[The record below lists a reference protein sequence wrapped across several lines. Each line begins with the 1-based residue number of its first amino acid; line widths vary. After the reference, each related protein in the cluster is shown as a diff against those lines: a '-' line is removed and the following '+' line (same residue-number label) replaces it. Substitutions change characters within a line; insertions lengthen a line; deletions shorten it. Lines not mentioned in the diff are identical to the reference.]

1 MNIPMSWLK
10 EYADVDCDIVTFTDG
25 MIMSG
30 SNIETFKEIGAEISN
45 IVWGKIT
52 TVEAHPDA
60 DKLRIMAV
68 DAGGDRL
75 LQIVTAAD
83 NVNEGD
89 VIPVALDGATLPGGM
104 VIKTGKLRGI
114 ESEGMMCSVDE
125 LGFGEGDI
133 EDAPENGV
141 YICRNEVTLGQ
152 DVKPYF
158 GLDETVVEYEIT
170 SDRPDCFSIL
180 GLAREAAATFNKPFK
195 FPEITVPEIGGNAK
209 EMATIEIQNEELCP
223 RYAARI
229 IQNVKVGQS
238 PKWLK
243 DRLISAGLRPINN
256 IVDVTNYMLLEF
268 GQPMHAFDYDKLA
281 DHKIIV
287 RNAKDG
293 EKITTLLEEEVT
305 LDSSILVIADS
316 EKAIAIAGI
325 MGGQDTKVTEETK
338 TILFECANFK
348 GSNIR
353 VSSKKLGIR
362 SDSSVKYTKGLDPNT
377 VGIAVDR
384 AAQLV
389 AQIGAGEV
397 VSDVIDIYPKKREAI
412 TISYNPEEI
421 NKFLGTNI
429 SEDDM
434 IDYFTRL
441 EFIVDK
447 ANKQVTIP
455 TFRPDIIMMA
465 DLAEEVARLYGYD
478 KIEPTLERGTPTVG
492 MKNKEQQITDII
504 RQVMSV
510 HGVHGALTY
519 TFESPKAFEKLNI
532 ASDSPLRDVLTITN
546 PLGEDFSIM
555 RTSTLNGI
563 LSSISTNYNRRNE
576 TAALYEVG
584 KVFVKQGED
593 ELPQELKKLT
603 IAMYG
608 PAIDFFTLKGVIEA
622 LFERL
627 RCDDQVDYGRNN
639 DATWMHPGRR
649 ADIVVGKNTI
659 GIFGEIHPA
668 VSKNYNIKANVY
680 FAEIDMEGLLAI
692 AKLEGD
698 FIPLP
703 KFPSTSR
710 DIAMLVKEDVLAG
723 DIAKIIKQRSG
734 KILESYNLFDVY
746 QGKQVDEG
754 YKSMAYNIT
763 FRAADRTLTEEEI
776 SKTMKKVINGLE
788 MKFDAQLR
796 DH

>member
-1 MNIPMSWLK
+1 MNIPMSWLR

-30 SNIETFKEIGAEISN
+30 SNIETFKEVGAEISN

-68 DAGGDRL
+68 EAGGDTP
-75 LQIVTAAD
+75 LQIVTAAA

-89 VIPVALDGATLPGGM
+89 VIPVALHGATLPGGM
-104 VIKTGKLRGI
+104 KIKTGKLRGI
-114 ESEGMMCSVDE
+114 ESQGMMCSVNE

-133 EDAPENGV
+133 EDAPEDGV
-141 YICRNEVTLGQ
+141 YICPNEVTLGA

-180 GLAREAAATFNKPFK
+180 GLAREAAATFNKPFR
-195 FPEITVPEIGGNAK
+195 FPKITVPEVGGNAK
-209 EMATIEIQNEELCP
+209 EMAAIEIQNEELCP
-223 RYAARI
+223 RYAARM
-229 IQNVKVGQS
+229 IQNVKVGPS

-281 DHKIIV
+281 DHKIMV
-287 RNAKDG
+287 RNAKEG
-293 EKITTLLEEEVT
+293 EKLTTLLEDEVT
-305 LDSSILVIADS
+305 LDPSILVIADS
-316 EKAIAIAGI
+316 QKAIAIAGI

-389 AQIGAGEV
+389 AKIGAGEV
-397 VSDVIDIYPKKREAI
+397 VSGVIDIYPNKREPV
-412 TISYNPEEI
+412 TLSYNPEQI
-421 NKFLGTNI
+421 NRFLGTNI
-429 SEDDM
+429 SEDEM
-434 IDYFTRL
+434 VDYFTRL
-441 EFIVDK
+441 EFIVDQG
-447 ANKQVTIP
+447 NKTVTIP
-455 TFRPDIIMMA
+455 TFRPDITIMA

-492 MKNKEQQITDII
+492 VKNREQQITDVI
-504 RQVMSV
+504 RHVMSV
-510 HGVHGALTY
+510 HGIHGAMTY
-519 TFESPKAFEKLNI
+519 TFESPKVFNKLNI
-532 ASDSPLRDVLTITN
+532 AKDSPLRDALTITN
-546 PLGEDFSIM
+546 PLGEDFSVM

-576 TAALYEVG
+576 SAALYEVG
-584 KVFVKQGED
+584 KVFIKQDGEN
-593 ELPQELKKLT
+593 LPKELKKLT

-608 PAIDFFTLKGVIEA
+608 SEVDFYTLKGAVES
-622 LFERL
+622 LVDKL
-627 RCDDQVDYGRNN
+627 RCGDQVDYSRNDN
-639 DATWMHPGRR
+639 ATWMHPGRR
-649 ADIVVGKNTI
+649 ADMIVGKNII
-659 GIFGEIHPA
+659 GTFGEIHPA
-668 VSKNYNIKANVY
+668 VTKNYNIKANVY

-710 DIAMLVKEDVLAG
+710 DIAMLVKEEVLAG

-734 KILESYNLFDVY
+734 KILESYKLFDVY
-746 QGKQVDEG
+746 KGKQVEDG
-754 YKSMAYNIT
+754 YKSIAYNIS
-763 FRAADRTLTEEEI
+763 FRAADRTLTEDEI
-776 SKTMKKVINGLE
+776 SKTMTKIINGLE
-788 MKFDAQLR
+788 TNLGAQLR

>member
-10 EYADVDCDIVTFTDG
+10 QYADVDCDIITFTDG

-30 SNIETFKEIGAEISN
+30 SNIETFKEIGEEISN
-45 IVWGKIT
+45 IVWGKIIS
-52 TVEAHPDA
+52 VEAHPDA

-68 DAGGDRL
+68 DTGEDAH

-83 NVNEGD
+83 NVNTGD

-104 VIKTGKLRGI
+104 VIKTGKLRGV
-114 ESEGMMCSVDE
+114 ESAGMMCSVDE
-125 LGFGEGDI
+125 LGFEAGDI

-141 YICRNEVTLGQ
+141 YICHEAVTLGA

-170 SDRPDCFSIL
+170 SDRPDCFSII
-180 GLAREAAATFNKPFK
+180 GLAREAAATFNKPFN
-195 FPEITVPEIGGNAK
+195 FPEITVPEVAGNAND
-209 EMATIEIQNEELCP
+209 MATVEIHNETLCP

-229 IQNVKVGQS
+229 IENVKVGQS

-268 GQPMHAFDYDKLA
+268 GQPMHAFDYDKVEG
-281 DHKIIV
+281 HKIIV
-287 RNAKDG
+287 RNAKEG
-293 EKITTLLEEEVT
+293 EKITTLLEEEVD
-305 LDSSILVIADS
+305 LDPSMLVIADA
-316 EKAIAIAGI
+316 KKPIGIAGI
-325 MGGQDTKVTEETK
+325 MGGQDTKVTEDTK
-338 TILFECANFK
+338 TILFECANFN
-348 GSNIR
+348 GPNIR
-353 VSSKKLGIR
+353 VSSKKLGLR
-362 SDSSVKYTKGLDPNT
+362 SDSSTKYTKGLDPNN
-377 VGIAVDR
+377 VGLAVDR

-397 VSDVIDIYPKKREAI
+397 VSGLIDIYPNKREAI
-412 TISYNPEEI
+412 TIPYDPEYI
-421 NKFLGTNI
+421 NKFLGTDI
-429 SEDDM
+429 SEEDM

-441 EFIVDK
+441 EFMVNK
-447 ANKQVTIP
+447 ESKQVTIP
-455 TFRPDIIMMA
+455 TFRPDITIMA

-492 MKNKEQQITDII
+492 VKNRDQQIRDII
-504 RQVMSV
+504 RKVMSV
-510 HGVHGALTY
+510 HGVHGAMTY
-519 TFESPKAFEKLNI
+519 TFESPKVFAKLNI
-532 ASDSPLRDVLTITN
+532 AEDSPLRDVLTITN

-555 RTSTLNGI
+555 RTTTLNGM

-576 TAALYEVG
+576 QAALYELG
-584 KVFVKQGED
+584 NIFIKQGD
-593 ELPQELKKLT
+593 ELPEELEKLT

-608 PAIDFFTLKGVIEA
+608 PEVDFYTLKGIIESV
-622 LFERL
+622 FETL
-627 RCDDQVDYGRNN
+627 KCDDKVDYTRNET
-639 DATWMHPGRR
+639 ATWMHPGRR
-649 ADIVVGKNTI
+649 ADVLVGKKVI
-659 GIFGEIHPA
+659 GSFGEIHPSVA
-668 VSKNYNIKANVY
+668 KNYNIKANVY
-680 FAEIDMEGLLAI
+680 FAEIDMKEILAI
-692 AKLEGD
+692 ANLGGE
-698 FIPLP
+698 FVPLP

-746 QGKQVDEG
+746 KGEQVEEG
-754 YKSMAYNIT
+754 YKSMAYNIS

-776 SKTMKKVINGLE
+776 SKTMKKIINGLE
-788 MKFDAQLR
+788 TNFDAELR

>member
-10 EYADVDCDIVTFTDG
+10 QYADVDCDIVTFTDG

-30 SNIETFKEIGAEISN
+30 SNIETFKEIGEEISN

-52 TVEAHPDA
+52 AVEAHPDA
-60 DKLRIMAV
+60 DKLRIMEV
-68 DAGGDRL
+68 DAGGDKP

-83 NVNEGD
+83 NVNKGD

-104 VIKTGKLRGI
+104 KIKTGKLRGV

-125 LGFGEGDI
+125 LGFEEGDI

-141 YICRNEVTLGQ
+141 YICHNEVILGA

-170 SDRPDCFSIL
+170 SDRPDCFSII
-180 GLAREAAATFNKPFK
+180 GLAREAAATFNRPFN
-195 FPEITVPEIGGNAK
+195 FPEITVPEIGGSAE
-209 EMATIEIQNEELCP
+209 EMATIEIQNDELCP

-229 IQNVKVGQS
+229 IQNVKVGPS

-268 GQPMHAFDYDKLA
+268 GQPMHAFDYDKLK
-281 DHKIIV
+281 DHKVII

-305 LDSSILVIADS
+305 LDSSMLVIADS
-316 EKAIAIAGI
+316 EKPIAIAGI
-325 MGGQDTKVTEETK
+325 MGGEDTKVTEETK

-377 VGIAVDR
+377 VGTAVDR

-397 VSDVIDIYPKKREAI
+397 VTGVIDVYPNKREPI
-412 TISYNPEEI
+412 TISYSPEDI
-421 NKFLGTNI
+421 NKFLGTDI

-441 EFIVDK
+441 EFVVDK
-447 ANKQVTIP
+447 PNRQVTIP

-478 KIEPTLERGTPTVG
+478 KIQPTLERGTPTVG
-492 MKNKEQQITDII
+492 MKTREQQITDII
-504 RQVMSV
+504 RSVMSV

-519 TFESPKAFEKLNI
+519 TFESPKVFDRLNI
-532 ASDSPLRDVLTITN
+532 AKDSPLREVLTITN

-576 TAALYEVG
+576 SAALYEIG
-584 KVFVKQGED
+584 KVFIKQGDD
-593 ELPQELKKLT
+593 ELPKEVNKLT

-608 PAIDFFTLKGVIEA
+608 TDVDFFTLKGTIES

-627 RCDDQVDYGRNN
+627 RCDDKIDYTRNN
-639 DATWMHPGRR
+639 HATWMHPGRR
-649 ADIVVGKNTI
+649 ADVLVGKSAI
-659 GIFGEIHPA
+659 GTFGEIHPQ
-668 VSKNYNIKANVY
+668 VGKNYNIKANVY
-680 FAEIDMEGLLAI
+680 FAEIDMAELLKI

-698 FIPLP
+698 FTPLP
-703 KFPSTSR
+703 KFPGTSR
-710 DIAMLVKEDVLAG
+710 DIAMLVKEEVLAG

-734 KILESYNLFDVY
+734 KILESYKLFDVY
-746 QGKQVDEG
+746 QGEQVKEG

-763 FRAADRTLTEEEI
+763 FRAADRTLTEDEI
-776 SKTMKKVINGLE
+776 SKTMKKIINGLE
-788 MKFDAQLR
+788 TNFEAELR

>member
-10 EYADVDCDIVTFTDG
+10 QYTDVDCDIVTFTDG

-45 IVWGKIT
+45 IVWGKIN

-68 DAGGDRL
+68 DTGGDTL

-104 VIKTGKLRGI
+104 TIKKGKLRGV

-125 LGFGEGDI
+125 LGFEEGDI
-133 EDAPENGV
+133 EDAPEDGV
-141 YICRNEVTLGQ
+141 YICHSEVTLGA

-158 GLDETVVEYEIT
+158 GLDETVVEFEIT

-180 GLAREAAATFNKPFK
+180 GLAREAAATFKKPFK
-195 FPEITVPEIGGNAK
+195 FPEIIVPEVGGSAK
-209 EMATIEIQNEELCP
+209 EMATIDIQNEELCP

-256 IVDVTNYMLLEF
+256 IVDITNYMLLEF

-281 DHKIIV
+281 DHKVII

-305 LDSSILVIADS
+305 LDSSILIIADS
-316 EKAIAIAGI
+316 QKPIAIAGI

-377 VGIAVDR
+377 VGLAVDR

-389 AQIGAGEV
+389 AEIGAGEV
-397 VSDVIDIYPKKREAI
+397 LSEVIDMYPNKRKEI

-421 NKFLGTNI
+421 NKFLGTDI
-429 SEDDM
+429 SENEM

-441 EFIVDK
+441 EFVVDK
-447 ANKQVTIP
+447 ANKKVTIP
-455 TFRPDIIMMA
+455 TFRPDITMMA

-492 MKNKEQQITDII
+492 IKNKEQQITDII

-519 TFESPKAFEKLNI
+519 TFESPKVFDRLNI
-532 ASDSPLRDVLTITN
+532 AEDSPLRDVLTISN
-546 PLGEDFSIM
+546 PLGEDFSVM
-555 RTSTLNGI
+555 RTSTLNGL

-576 TAALYEVG
+576 RAALYEVG
-584 KVFVKQGED
+584 KVFMKQGED
-593 ELPQELKKLT
+593 QLPKELQKLT

-608 PAIDFFTLKGVIEA
+608 PEVDFFTLKGIIES

-627 RCDDQVDYGRNN
+627 RCDDQVDYTRNE

-649 ADIVVGKNTI
+649 ADILLGKNTI
-659 GIFGEIHPA
+659 GSFGEIHPT

-680 FAEIDMEGLLAI
+680 FAEIDMEELLAI

-698 FIPLP
+698 FVPLP

-710 DIAMLVKEDVLAG
+710 DIAMLVKEEVLAG
-723 DIAKIIKQRSG
+723 DIAKIIKQRGG

-746 QGKQVDEG
+746 KGKQVEEG
-754 YKSMAYNIT
+754 HKSMAYNIT

-776 SKTMKKVINGLE
+776 SKTMKKIINGLE
-788 MKFDAQLR
+788 TNFDAELR